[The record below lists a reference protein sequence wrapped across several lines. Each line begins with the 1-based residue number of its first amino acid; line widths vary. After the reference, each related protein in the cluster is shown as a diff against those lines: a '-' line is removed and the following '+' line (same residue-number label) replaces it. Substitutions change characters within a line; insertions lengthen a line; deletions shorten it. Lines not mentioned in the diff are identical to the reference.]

1 MVKPQTSARS
11 RPEVLKSINDNHCF
25 ANVVGLGNSVNVSDK
40 MEGLNPPPPVT
51 NKSET
56 VFPHVNSFVASV
68 PFVSGSPQKKGVNP
82 VYCQSIREI
91 NHVKDVSCV
100 DHLSSVNIVTNV
112 QTVVTNLPVGARLQ
126 QFWKKWETLGAS
138 PKVIRILREG
148 YTLPFRFRPNLTRSP
163 MVISKYVN
171 PQRQAFLLEA
181 LTQLT
186 NKNAVEPVTNQTSLG
201 FYNRL
206 FWVPKPNNRWRPI
219 LDLSTLNTFLNT
231 ESFKME
237 TPETIRTSLQAGEW
251 VTSIDFKDAYFHIPI
266 HSQSRKYMRFHI
278 QGHSYQ
284 FKALP
289 FGLSTAPM
297 EFTVVAKEV
306 KLMALQQGIRIH
318 QYLDDWLVRAST
330 LHTCLQH
337 TQTLVTLCQ
346 ELGWLVNKEKS
357 ELAPKQVF
365 NFVGYQF
372 DLKEGKVRPTED
384 RWQALTDKIRSMM
397 SDPVCPV
404 RKFMSLIGLLTAT
417 EKQVH
422 LGRLHMR
429 PIQWHLKNNWRVPE
443 SLEKVIPVPKS
454 LHPHLRWW
462 LEEVNVLLGQPLH
475 PLKHALQIFTDA
487 SNEGWGAHLDDH
499 TARGT
504 WSLPESKLHI
514 NHLELKAVF
523 LALKEFRTL
532 VCNKTVLIATDNTT
546 VVAYINKEGGMK
558 SGSLCALLWRIL
570 SWCTRQQV
578 TLRARHI
585 PGRLNVIADKLS
597 RLGQTIQTEWSLH
610 PAVFQAVCAR
620 WHQPKVDLFATRFNN
635 KLPQFVSPVPDPQ
648 AWASGCT
655 QSLLGVPGPIRLP
668 TGSHLGQSGG
678 EAPGLPLQQNNP
690 DCPRVAQHA
699 LVLGPGSNVKP
710 DPTLSAQHTKPC
722 VSAIQPGP
730 SQEPVESEPTCLAPR
745 ASAIKEQGF
754 SEAVAARIE
763 APQRRS
769 TRSVYEAKWTI
780 FTKWCLS
787 NQVDFRAPPL
797 KAIADF
803 LLHFFQDKKLQP
815 GTIDGYRS
823 AIADKLGNSTINV
836 SKDENL
842 TRLLDSFHRDRPKG
856 KRGIPSWNLSLVLHQ
871 LTKAPFEP
879 LKESSLK
886 HLTFKTVFL
895 LALGSG
901 KRRSEIHAWLHKNIR
916 HQSDWSKVSLYP
928 SPSFLSK
935 NQLAKEGP
943 DSVAPVVIPALAPS
957 LDRSLKGDRSLCPVR
972 ALRYYLDR
980 TADLRQ
986 NKELVFVSF
995 KKGFD
1000 KDISPATISSWIKQT
1015 VVLCYELSDQEAL
1028 TLHQVKAHDVRAFAA
1043 SKAFQSGISLD
1054 QILSACHWK
1063 SHNTFTQF
1071 YLKDV
1076 AWADSELFHL
1086 GPVVAAQQVHH
1097 QAQK

>member
-1 MVKPQTSARS
+1 M
-11 RPEVLKSINDNHCF
+11 
-25 ANVVGLGNSVNVSDK
+25 
-40 MEGLNPPPPVT
+40 
-51 NKSET
+51 
-56 VFPHVNSFVASV
+56 
-68 PFVSGSPQKKGVNP
+68 
-82 VYCQSIREI
+82 QSNR
-91 NHVKDVSCV
+91 
-100 DHLSSVNIVTNV
+100 
-112 QTVVTNLPVGARLQ
+112 
-126 QFWKKWETLGAS
+126 WKIKTHWGFTTG
-138 PKVIRILREG
+138 
-148 YTLPFRFRPNLTRSP
+148 
-163 MVISKYVN
+163 
-171 PQRQAFLLEA
+171 FL
-181 LTQLT
+181 
-186 NKNAVEPVTNQTSLG
+186 
-201 FYNRL
+201 
-206 FWVPKPNNRWRPI
+206 VPKPNNRWRPI

-231 ESFKME
+231 GTFKME

-251 VTSIDFKDAYFHIPI
+251 VTSIDFKEAYFHISI
-266 HSQSRKYMRFHI
+266 HSQSRKYMRFHL
-278 QGHSYQ
+278 QGRSYQ

-306 KLMALQQGIRIH
+306 KIVAFQKGIRIH

-330 LHTCLQH
+330 HHTCLHH

-346 ELGWLVNKEKS
+346 ELGGLVNKEKS
-357 ELAPKQVF
+357 ELVPKQVF

-372 DLKEGKVRPTED
+372 DLKEGKVRPTEE
-384 RWQALTDKIRSMM
+384 RWQALTHKIRSIL
-397 SDPVCPV
+397 SDPPCPV
-404 RKFMSLIGLLTAT
+404 RQLMSLIGLLTAT
-417 EKQVH
+417 GKQVH
-422 LGRLHMR
+422 LGWLTWD
-429 PIQWHLKNNWRVPE
+429 PYSGTWKNNWRVPE
-443 SLEKVIPVPKS
+443 SLEKVIPVSKS
-454 LHPHLRWW
+454 LHHHLRWW
-462 LEEVNVLLGQPLH
+462 LEESNVLLGQPLH

-487 SNEGWGAHLDDH
+487 SKEGWGTHLNEYI
-499 TARGT
+499 ARGN
-504 WSLPESKLHI
+504 WSL
-514 NHLELKAVF
+514 
-523 LALKEFRTL
+523 
-532 VCNKTVLIATDNTT
+532 
-546 VVAYINKEGGMK
+546 G
-558 SGSLCALLWRIL
+558 
-570 SWCTRQQV
+570 
-578 TLRARHI
+578 
-585 PGRLNVIADKLS
+585 
-597 RLGQTIQTEWSLH
+597 
-610 PAVFQAVCAR
+610 
-620 WHQPKVDLFATRFNN
+620 
-635 KLPQFVSPVPDPQ
+635 
-648 AWASGCT
+648 
-655 QSLLGVPGPIRLP
+655 
-668 TGSHLGQSGG
+668 HLGQSGG
-678 EAPGLPLQQNNP
+678 EAPGLPLQQNNS
-690 DCPRVAQHA
+690 DCSRVAQHA

-710 DPTLSAQHTKPC
+710 DPTVSAQHIQPS

-803 LLHFFQDKKLQP
+803 LLHLFQEKKLQP

-856 KRGIPSWNLSLVLHQ
+856 RRGISSWNLSLVLHQ

-879 LKESSLK
+879 LKEASLK

-957 LDRSLKGDRSLCPVR
+957 LDRSLKGDRSLCPVK

-1028 TLHQVKAHDVRAFAA
+1028 TFHQVKAHDVRAFAA

-1097 QAQK
+1097 QAQKWGDVVYM